1 MTPAVAAKGAMM
13 EQNEK
18 GGIRKSYMWG
28 GAFVIGTFGMGGLAR
43 ALEWG
48 GWQTMVA
55 VGLPM
60 LLLIPFIRTLEQE
73 NKKSGCASPAMKAYN
88 RRSLIFA
95 FGYMAALF
103 AAILATDAL
112 KPTGVLAYAL
122 AVLPSLPLMYMVYA
136 KGRYL
141 TDEADEYLK
150 MKAIIAA
157 LFGTGVLL
165 VVATVWGFLESF
177 GLASHQPSWW
187 AVPVWAIGL
196 GLGQLWQKVR
206 GA

>member
-1 MTPAVAAKGAMM
+1 M
-13 EQNEK
+13 EANEK
-18 GGIRKSYMWG
+18 AGIRKSHLWG
-28 GAFVIGTFGMGGLAR
+28 AAFIIGMFGLGSLSR

-55 VGLPM
+55 VGVPM
-60 LLLIPFIRTLEQE
+60 LLLIPMIRSLERE
-73 NKKSGCASPAMKAYN
+73 NKTKGCVTPAMRAYN

-95 FGYMAALF
+95 FSYMAALF
-103 AAILATDAL
+103 IAILATDAW

-122 AVLPSLPLMYMVYA
+122 AILPSLPLIYMVYA
-136 KGRYL
+136 MSKYL
-141 TDEADEYLK
+141 SDETDEYLR
-150 MKAIIAA
+150 MKAIMAA

-177 GLASHQPSWW
+177 SLAPHQPSWW

-196 GLGQLWQKVR
+196 GIGQLWQKVR